1 MTIEENNEDKN
12 NKRIKR
18 AAKIF
23 ANAQSTIDSLDI
35 RDDGKMLIEVGEPAP
50 MPITP
55 IGENGELFELEEI
68 KTSFIEVRRGLQ
80 QLIHKGQRLMNQT
93 GSMDLRDM
101 TASQVEAIAALSATI
116 SNQMESMLSMYRTL
130 IYVEK
135 ERKKSNV
142 PEQGQLTVTGDN
154 TNVTQTTVFVGDT
167 AELLKHLNQNR
178 KDNNTVDG
186 N

>member
-35 RDDGKMLIEVGEPAP
+35 RDDGKMLIKVGEPAP

-93 GSMDLRDM
+93 GSMDLKDM
-101 TASQVEAIAALSATI
+101 TASQVEAIATLSSTI

-135 ERKKSNV
+135 ERKRNNTPDPSSLQV
-142 PEQGQLTVTGDN
+142 SGDN
-154 TNVTQTTVFVGDT
+154 THVTQNTVFVGDT
-167 AELLKHLNQNR
+167 AELLKHLNKQKNQSE
-178 KDNNTVDG
+178 
-186 N
+186 